1 MLVNAVIAEKH
12 MGAKLLFRDLKFSI
26 AEQAKVGLIGR
37 NGIGKSTL
45 FGILTGQ
52 DADYQG
58 QVERSKGL
66 RIVATAQEHFAVDEL
81 TPVEYVLSNAPD
93 YFRLKNIVDTYPDT
107 MADDMEK
114 IHTYTEAIEA
124 FVARG
129 YYTIEDDVVAALGRL
144 EIDLD
149 AAFRPLKSLSG
160 GQKRFVELVKLSFAQ
175 ADLILL
181 DEPTNHLDYHGKA
194 LFLEWLRGLRIACCI
209 ISHDRD
215 VLAEM
220 GVIVEIRDYQAFVY
234 PGNYADY
241 IRQNGTNTITE
252 VNQYEAALKRLKV
265 VHAQLQ
271 VANARK
277 AGAGDS
283 RPRILADRLQR
294 EYDTLKENLH
304 KPSFW
309 IDRQTTESLGKDT
322 VESYEKYK
330 AKTITIGATA
340 KDCYTRELLAVRGLS
355 IGYTEPLF
363 APLSFRIEH
372 GDRLVLRGRNGAG
385 KSSLVRTILAAANQT
400 PQGVTIYS
408 GNIDVHTGVRVGV
421 YEQEIDPAYLDQP
434 LGEAIARVYSEI
446 GVPLDDRKLHGILA
460 RYLFE
465 SAQDKKLPIRH
476 LSGGQKARFQLIR
489 MLANDPNLLILDE
502 PTNHLDLPSIEELEN
517 AILEYPGAVICISHD
532 SQFIERI
539 GGDTIQVG
547 RI

>member
-1 MLVNAVIAEKH
+1 MLITATIAEKH

-26 AEQAKVGLIGR
+26 AERSKTGLIGR

-45 FGILTGQ
+45 FGLLTGE
-52 DADYQG
+52 DTDYQG

-66 RIVATAQEHFAVDEL
+66 RIVATAQEHFRVDHL
-81 TPVEYVLSNAPD
+81 TPVEYVLTHAPD
-93 YFRLKNIVDTYPDT
+93 YYALKEIVDTYPDT
-107 MADDMEK
+107 MGQDMDK
-114 IHTYTEAIEA
+114 IQTYTEAVET
-124 FVARG
+124 FVARD
-129 YYTIEDDVVAALGRL
+129 YYTIEEDVVAALARL

-149 AAFRPLKSLSG
+149 AAFRPLGTLSG

-175 ADLILL
+175 PDLILL

-194 LFLEWLRGLRIACCI
+194 LFLDWLRGLRVACCI

-215 VLAEM
+215 VLAE
-220 GVIVEIRDYQAFVY
+220 VDSIVEIRDYQAHTY
-234 PGNYADY
+234 PGNYDSY

-294 EYDTLKENLH
+294 EYDRLKENLV

-330 AKTITIGATA
+330 AKTITIGTTA
-340 KDCYTRELLAVRGLS
+340 KDRYTRELVTVRNLS

-363 APLSFRIEH
+363 ASLNFRIEH

-385 KSSLVRTILAAANQT
+385 KSTLVRSLLAAAQGT
-400 PQGVTIYS
+400 PPGVTIYA
-408 GNIDVHTGVRVGV
+408 GEMAVHTGVRIGV
-421 YEQEIDPAYLDQP
+421 YEQEIDPKYLDQP
-434 LGEAIARVYSEI
+434 LGEAIATVYSEA
-446 GVPLDDRKLHGILA
+446 GVFLDDRKLHGVLA

-465 SAQDKKLPIRH
+465 STQDKQLPIRH

-489 MLANDPNLLILDE
+489 MLCNEPNLLILDE

-517 AILEYPGAVICISHD
+517 ALVAFPGAVICISHD
-532 SQFIERI
+532 GHFIDRI
-539 GGDTIQVG
+539 GGETIQVG
-547 RI
+547 RE